1 MGSSS
6 WGPSGRGVL
15 VLPEDG
21 SEAARGG
28 LRHVE
33 G

>member
-21 SEAARGG
+21 SEAARG
-28 LRHVE
+28 RHVE